1 VRCEQALRRR
11 WLSSKWSLD
20 NLLQIGWPT
29 LRLFDWHAAW
39 NVHQHHQLNVPLQ
52 RTAADTRGYPIS
64 SCVIVDHSLSTLTK
78 APSLYMLCSAV
89 RVSSVY
95 SGHLIFFF
103 GGGSPKL
110 TILPP
115 PNGCQIVCCRVFYR
129 PGRLDSELQ
138 IYHGNFLLAGNE
150 HRKLFVTKQSKGCK
164 FMSTSEN
171 APKHVLRPG
180 CARIRWGGALRS
192 PRTPRHWRRRLLLR
206 EGRGEGLLIRGERKG
221 EREGGGMDKA
231 CFPGS
236 AETLVRWGNISVW

>member
-1 VRCEQALRRR
+1 MPLETFTSTISWMCHCNERPPTHADIQYLAA
-11 WLSSKWSLD
+11 WSLITLYRLWQKLRHSICCVPPFVFPVYTPGILFFFLGGVPQ
-20 NLLQIGWPT
+20 NLLFSLPQ
-29 LRLFDWHAAW
+29 
-39 NVHQHHQLNVPLQ
+39 
-52 RTAADTRGYPIS
+52 TAA
-64 SCVIVDHSLSTLTK
+64 K
-78 APSLYMLCSAV
+78 LCAV
-89 RVSSVY
+89 
-95 SGHLIFFF
+95 G
-103 GGGSPKL
+103 
-110 TILPP
+110 
-115 PNGCQIVCCRVFYR
+115 VFYR